1 LSSNSIY
8 NTIITFTSDGT
19 IQLDSTTVVLAI
31 IKFNDLT
38 PTQYSYETIDALI
51 VVQITFPENISSI
64 SFNFNPSLLPAPNC
78 FPCYMTLG
86 QHNNYTHTPV
96 PCSI

>member
-1 LSSNSIY
+1 MSSNSIY